1 MKFLHVLPIFL
12 VGGTLVACGGSRPAP
27 AVESNTPK
35 APAEKA
41 TPATTPATT
50 PVNAPAVQTPAKA
63 PELTPVPVT
72 VPVEESKVFMDNAVD
87 RYSYALGVDFGRA
100 VSNINVPVKL
110 EVLINAMR
118 DVIDPSR
125 EVLMT
130 DSVTEAA
137 LQDLLTQMQTQKDI
151 DDAAAARK
159 AMGDQASF
167 LAQNIKDPRV
177 WVTKKGVQYL
187 ILKEG
192 TGIKP
197 KPSDKVQ
204 VHYVGT
210 LLDGTE
216 FDNSVKRGV
225 PLEFPVTAVIEGWQD
240 LLLEMKVGEKV
251 KAWIPSALAY
261 GEAGAPPSIPPNSL
275 LVLEVE
281 LLQVFANVPS
291 GSSMV
296 PAKGSIITP

>member
-27 AVESNTPK
+27 AVVSNAPK
-35 APAEKA
+35 KPAEK
-41 TPATTPATT
+41 TTSATT
-50 PVNAPAVQTPAKA
+50 PVNTAVQTSAKA
-63 PELTPVPVT
+63 PELTPAPVPI
-72 VPVEESKVFMDNAVD
+72 PVEEQRVFLDNAVD

-100 VSNINVPVKL
+100 VSNINVPIKL
-110 EVLINAMR
+110 EVLIDAMR
-118 DVIDPSR
+118 DVVEPNR

-137 LQDLLTQMQTQKDI
+137 LQDLLTQMQVQKDI

-159 AMGDQASF
+159 AMGDQAAF
-167 LAQNIKDPRV
+167 LAKNIKDPRV

-216 FDNSVKRGV
+216 FDNSVKRGI

-275 LVLEVE
+275 LVFEVE

-291 GSSMV
+291 GTSMV

>member
-1 MKFLHVLPIFL
+1 MKCLHVLPIFL

-27 AVESNTPK
+27 AVDTAVSN
-35 APAEKA
+35 APVEKTA
-41 TPATTPATT
+41 
-50 PVNAPAVQTPAKA
+50 PVNASTAQTSAKA
-63 PELTPVPVT
+63 PELTPAPVA
-72 VPVEESKVFMDNAVD
+72 VPVEEQKVFMDNPVD

-110 EVLINAMR
+110 DVLISAMR
-118 DVIDPSR
+118 DVVDPSR

-137 LQDLLTQMQTQKDI
+137 LQDLLTQMQQQKDI
-151 DDAAAARK
+151 DDATAARK
-159 AMGDQASF
+159 AMGDQAAF
-167 LAQNIKDPRV
+167 LAKNIKDPRV

-275 LVLEVE
+275 LVFEVE

>member
-1 MKFLHVLPIFL
+1 
-12 VGGTLVACGGSRPAP
+12 
-27 AVESNTPK
+27 
-35 APAEKA
+35 
-41 TPATTPATT
+41 
-50 PVNAPAVQTPAKA
+50 
-63 PELTPVPVT
+63 
-72 VPVEESKVFMDNAVD
+72 MDNPVD

-110 EVLINAMR
+110 DVLISAMR
-118 DVIDPSR
+118 DVVDPSR

-159 AMGDQASF
+159 AMGDQAAF
-167 LAQNIKDPRV
+167 LAKNIKDPRV

-275 LVLEVE
+275 LVFEVE

-296 PAKGSIITP
+296 PAKGSIMTP

>member
-27 AVESNTPK
+27 AVESNVSKTS
-35 APAEKA
+35 AEKTISA
-41 TPATTPATT
+41 KTPA
-50 PVNAPAVQTPAKA
+50 NAPTVQTSAKA
-63 PELTPVPVT
+63 PELTPAPVAT
-72 VPVEESKVFMDNAVD
+72 PVQEQKVFMDNPVD

-110 EVLINAMR
+110 EVLISAMR
-118 DVIDPSR
+118 DIIDPSR

-137 LQDLLTQMQTQKDI
+137 LQDLLTQMQQQKDI
-151 DDAAAARK
+151 DDATAARK
-159 AMGDQASF
+159 AMGDQAAF
-167 LAQNIKDPRV
+167 LAQNIKDARV

-275 LVLEVE
+275 LVFEVE

>member
-1 MKFLHVLPIFL
+1 MKCLHVLPIFL

-27 AVESNTPK
+27 AVDTAVSN
-35 APAEKA
+35 APAEKTA
-41 TPATTPATT
+41 
-50 PVNAPAVQTPAKA
+50 PVNASTAQTSAKA
-63 PELTPVPVT
+63 PELTPAPVA
-72 VPVEESKVFMDNAVD
+72 VPVEEQKVFMDNPVD

-110 EVLINAMR
+110 DVLISAMR
-118 DVIDPSR
+118 DVVDPSR

-137 LQDLLTQMQTQKDI
+137 LQDLLTQMQAQKDI

-159 AMGDQASF
+159 AMGDQAAF
-167 LAQNIKDPRV
+167 LAKNIKDPRV

-275 LVLEVE
+275 LVFEVE